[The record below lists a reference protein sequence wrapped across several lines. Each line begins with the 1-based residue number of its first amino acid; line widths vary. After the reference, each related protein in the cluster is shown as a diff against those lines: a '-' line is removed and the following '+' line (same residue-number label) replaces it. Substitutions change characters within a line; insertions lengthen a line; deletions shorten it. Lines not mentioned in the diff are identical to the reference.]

1 MSETSDFEAD
11 LLSLQQ
17 FRDWLA
23 SLVEAQQPQ
32 EEWSLSL
39 EQLKQRWEP
48 QHARDGASCSQPHVL
63 LMGEAVRAQL
73 LIG

>member
-1 MSETSDFEAD
+1 MSDSSDFEAD

-23 SLVEAQQPQ
+23 SLVEVQQPPD
-32 EEWSLSL
+32 EWGLSL

-48 QHARDGASCSQPHVL
+48 QLREYATSSTSRVFF
-63 LMGEAVRAQL
+63 
-73 LIG
+73 

>member
-1 MSETSDFEAD
+1 VSKTSDFEAD

-32 EEWSLSL
+32 DEWSLSL

-48 QHARDGASCSQPHVL
+48 RMQERASGASR
-63 LMGEAVRAQL
+63 MFF
-73 LIG
+73 

>member
-1 MSETSDFEAD
+1 MSNSPDFEAD
-11 LLSLQQ
+11 LLSLQH

-32 EEWSLSL
+32 DEWSLSL

-48 QHARDGASCSQPHVL
+48 HLQARASGSSR
-63 LMGEAVRAQL
+63 MFF
-73 LIG
+73 

>member
-1 MSETSDFEAD
+1 VSKTSDFEAD

-48 QHARDGASCSQPHVL
+48 HMQERASGASR
-63 LMGEAVRAQL
+63 MFF
-73 LIG
+73 